1 MKSVFLLA
9 AATLV
14 AAGCA
19 DQPALFPG
27 TPEPAPRVV
36 LPAGDLAVYEQD
48 TVTLDVRG
56 DGAARAQLLVL
67 DSAGAV
73 LWRSEEAPVR
83 GAAAAVPVSGV
94 GIGVPR
100 GAVLRVTGA
109 LVTRDGERY
118 YASDDTAAVRTLSAA
133 ATRAMRI
140 FAGRRVRA
148 WSGSNAPADLVAA
161 PELGLAFYANTP
173 QGLIG
178 TLELSGNG
186 GLREPVA
193 AGAAPAK
200 LAYSRG
206 VLAALSA
213 DGGEVSFLRAGP
225 EGLSPERRTL
235 LPALEIEAD
244 TSFLAAAR
252 PAGRTLALACAPGCD
267 APVAVIPSA
276 LVVLKGT
283 AGAAPGVVRIVPAD
297 STAPSRLV
305 LPGHESAVRG
315 DSAVALAVFTPMAP
329 DGSRRLLQ
337 SRAGASRCLSA
348 SLPDVV
354 ALAPDGRLYAGSAAT
369 PPPCGPGTRIVRLDS
384 ALSGAPAVSALAVRN
399 TLAEARLGAVG
410 DLQLSDDGT
419 RLLVRGDSAV
429 LVTDADLRVLG
440 TLPVTGA
447 TAVAW
452 LRGAGAPAR
461 IAVADSTGV
470 AVYDAARLTRLVH
483 IPVGRTAR
491 PLVFVHRAEE
501 DVLAAPIAGGFVV
514 ARVPAP

>member
-9 AATLV
+9 AAALV

-27 TPEPAPRVV
+27 TPARPPRVV
-36 LPAGDLAVYEQD
+36 LPAGDLALYEQD

-56 DGAARAQLLVL
+56 EGAVRAQLLVL
-67 DSAGAV
+67 DSAGSV
-73 LWRSEEAPVR
+73 VWRSEEAPVL
-83 GAAAAVPVSGV
+83 GTAAAVPVSGM
-94 GIGVPR
+94 GSGVPR
-100 GAVLRVTGA
+100 GAVMRVTGSV
-109 LVTRDGERY
+109 VTKDGERY
-118 YASDDTAAVRTLSAA
+118 YASDDTAAVRTLSAS
-133 ATRAMRI
+133 ATRTIRI

-148 WSGSNAPADLVAA
+148 WSGSYVPADLVAA
-161 PELGLAFYANTP
+161 PDLGLAFYANTP
-173 QGLIG
+173 LGAIG
-178 TLELSGNG
+178 TLELSESGV
-186 GLREPVA
+186 LLAAVA

-206 VLAALSA
+206 LLAALSA

-225 EGLSPERRTL
+225 EGLSPARRTL

-276 LVVLKGT
+276 LLVLKGT

-315 DSAVALAVFTPMAP
+315 DSAVTLAVFTPAAP
-329 DGSRRLLQ
+329 GGARRLLQ

-369 PPPCGPGTRIVRLDS
+369 TPPCGPGTRVVRLDS
-384 ALSGAPAVSALAVRN
+384 ALSGAPAVSALGVRN
-399 TLAEARLGAVG
+399 TLAEARLGAVA

-419 RLLVRGDSAV
+419 RLLVHGDSAV

-470 AVYDAARLTRLVH
+470 GVYDPAHLTRLVH
-483 IPVGRTAR
+483 IPVGRTAG
-491 PLVFVHRAEE
+491 PLVFLHRAAG